1 MGQIAMASMQNPK
14 LYPQLRQFVAA
25 QGMSPLPPSYDP
37 MTIIKILSVTRA
49 LEQSGGGMAQPGQGQ
64 PTPAGQI
71 PPTSQAQMVNP
82 TGGPDGG
89 MLQGPGTGRSDSIGT
104 QNLST
109 GGPVKVSNGE
119 YVIPEHV
126 VRAKGRDF
134 FDALLRR
141 YSEVPKAEA

>member
-1 MGQIAMASMQNPK
+1 
-14 LYPQLRQFVAA
+14 
-25 QGMSPLPPSYDP
+25 
-37 MTIIKILSVTRA
+37 
-49 LEQSGGGMAQPGQGQ
+49 
-64 PTPAGQI
+64 
-71 PPTSQAQMVNP
+71 MVNP
-82 TGGPDGG
+82 TGAPDGG

-104 QNLST
+104 QNMSN